1 MKSKRLLA
9 TVLSAVITFSAVS
22 AVSAAPVGKES
33 KSDPKTTTISWDK
46 SEQNTR
52 KATTDIN
59 QKKFN
64 NAEEIT
70 KFFEKNISKFGVKK
84 GTLKSTKTLKDDKGK
99 THYHTIYEVEGI
111 PVYYGRIVF
120 TTEKDSTMD
129 SINGRVDTVFENGN
143 WKNKIKLSKEDAIA
157 KAKADI
163 KNEKS
168 NKEKAELY
176 LYNFEGKPYVVYL
189 VNLIT
194 NSGNWDVFVNAE
206 DGSIVNKF
214 NNTPTLIDNKA
225 EKLPNAKEIKDG
237 AKKNEAKKANKATNV
252 NNIVNVQGQ
261 SVKGVGRTSLD
272 GLVNI
277 DLTYGYGR
285 YYLKD
290 NNRKIYIYDLK
301 NQVNDTD
308 LENYLT
314 WYPGNHNEAL
324 MGRSELVSN
333 SNNNFVDNDKV
344 NSVDAYVNM
353 GKSYDYYKNKLYRNS
368 IDNKGMDVKG
378 FVHVGKDYGNAFWYG
393 EYDSMFFGDGNGLY
407 FSPLAK
413 ALDVVG
419 HELSHGVTN
428 KQSDLKYEK
437 ESGALNESFS
447 DIMGTAIEGKNFEIG
462 EDCWIPSDRYG
473 EIMRDMKNPARGN
486 QPAHMKDFRDLPVD
500 EDHDW
505 GGVHTNSG
513 IINHA
518 AYLIADG
525 FEKMGEK
532 DSKDIMAK
540 IFYIA
545 NCYYWDQITDFAK
558 CRNDVVKVAKDLYG
572 DNSKEV
578 EIVKNAFDQVGI
590 TATPQLP
597 L

>member
-1 MKSKRLLA
+1 
-9 TVLSAVITFSAVS
+9 
-22 AVSAAPVGKES
+22 
-33 KSDPKTTTISWDK
+33 
-46 SEQNTR
+46 
-52 KATTDIN
+52 
-59 QKKFN
+59 
-64 NAEEIT
+64 
-70 KFFEKNISKFGVKK
+70 
-84 GTLKSTKTLKDDKGK
+84 
-99 THYHTIYEVEGI
+99 
-111 PVYYGRIVF
+111 F

-143 WKNKIKLSKEDAIA
+143 WKNKIKLSKEDAIT

-163 KNEKS
+163 KDQKS
-168 NKEKAELY
+168 NSEKADLY

-189 VNLIT
+189 ANLIT

-237 AKKNEAKKANKATNV
+237 AKKNEAKKANKANNV
-252 NNIVNVQGQ
+252 NSIVDVQGQ

-308 LENYLT
+308 LESYLT
-314 WYPGNHNEAL
+314 RYPGQHNEAL
-324 MGRSELVSN
+324 MSRSELVSN
-333 SNNNFVDNDKV
+333 YNNNFITNDQV

-353 GKSYDYYKNKLYRNS
+353 GKSYDYYKNKLSRNS

-378 FVHVGKDYGNAFWYG
+378 FVHVGKNYGNAFWYG
-393 EYDSMFFGDGNGLY
+393 EYDSMFFGDGDGVR

-473 EIMRDMKNPARGN
+473 EIMRDMKDPSRGN
-486 QPAHMKDFRDLPVD
+486 QPAHMKDFRVLPVD
-500 EDHDW
+500 DKNDW

-578 EIVKNAFDQVGI
+578 QIVKNAFDQVGI

>member
-1 MKSKRLLA
+1 MKSKKLLA

-22 AVSAAPVGKES
+22 AVSAAPIGKES

-46 SEQNTR
+46 SEQNTK
-52 KATTDIN
+52 KATTDIKQN
-59 QKKFN
+59 KFN

-176 LYNFEGKPYVVYL
+176 LYNFDGKPYVVYL
-189 VNLIT
+189 VNSIT
-194 NSGNWDVFVNAE
+194 DSGNWDIFVNAE

-214 NNTPTLIDNKA
+214 NNTPTLLDTKS
-225 EKLPNAKEIKDG
+225 EKLPNAKKIKDE
-237 AKKNEAKKANKATNV
+237 AEKNENKKTNNV
-252 NNIVNVQGQ
+252 NSVTDVQGQ
-261 SVKGVGRTSLD
+261 SVKGVGRTSLN

-277 DLTYGYGR
+277 DLTYGNGR

-290 NNRKIYIYDLK
+290 NNRKIYLYDLK
-301 NQVNDTD
+301 NQVDFNDLSD
-308 LENYLT
+308 FYDYSN
-314 WYPGNHNEAL
+314 GHHNEEL
-324 MGRSELVSN
+324 MRRSELVSN
-333 SNNNFVDNDKV
+333 SNNNFVDNDQV
-344 NSVDAYVNM
+344 NSVDAYANM
-353 GKSYDYYKNKLYRNS
+353 AKSYDYYKNKLSRNS
-368 IDNKGMDVKG
+368 IDNKGMNIKG
-378 FVHVGKDYGNAFWYG
+378 FVHIGKRYANAFWLG
-393 EYDSMFFGDGNGLY
+393 EYDSMFFGDGDGIHVSS
-407 FSPLAK
+407 FAK

-419 HELSHGVTN
+419 HELSHGVTYKESN
-428 KQSDLKYEK
+428 LKYEK

-447 DIMGTAIEGKNFEIG
+447 DIMGTAIEGKNFVIG
-462 EDCWIPSDRYG
+462 EDCWIPNPWLGDT
-473 EIMRDMKNPARGN
+473 MRDMKDPSRGR
-486 QPAHMKDFRDLPVD
+486 QPAHMKDFEYLPVD
-500 EDHDW
+500 RDNDW

-525 FEKMGEK
+525 FEKMGAK

-540 IFYIA
+540 LFYTA
-545 NCYYWDQITDFAK
+545 NRYYWDQTTDFAK
-558 CRNDVVKVAKDLYG
+558 CRNDVVKAAKDIYG

-578 EIVKNAFDQVGI
+578 EIVKNAFDKVGI

>member
-1 MKSKRLLA
+1 MKSKKLLA

-33 KSDPKTTTISWDK
+33 KSEPKITTISWDK
-46 SEQNTR
+46 SEQNTK
-52 KATTDIN
+52 KAATDIK

-64 NAEEIT
+64 NAQEVT
-70 KFFEKNISKFGVKK
+70 NFFEKNISKFGVKK

-120 TTEKDSTMD
+120 TTEKDSTMN

-163 KNEKS
+163 KDQKS
-168 NKEKAELY
+168 NNEKAELY

-189 VNLIT
+189 VNAMT
-194 NSGNWDVFVNAE
+194 DSGNWNVFVNAE

-214 NNTPTLIDNKA
+214 DTTPTLIENKDK
-225 EKLPNAKEIKDG
+225 KLPNAKKIKDE
-237 AKKNEAKKANKATNV
+237 AEKNETKKANA
-252 NNIVNVQGQ
+252 NNMNSVIDVQGQ

-277 DLTYGYGR
+277 DLTYGNGR

-301 NQVNDTD
+301 NQVSEQDIS
-308 LENYLT
+308 Y
-314 WYPGNHNEAL
+314 YVRYYYGRHNQML
-324 MGRSELVSN
+324 LDRSELVSN
-333 SNNNFVDNDKV
+333 YNNNFANNNQV

-353 GKSYDYYKNKLYRNS
+353 GKSYDYYKNKLSRNS
-368 IDNKGMDVKG
+368 IDNRGMNIKG
-378 FVHVGKDYGNAFWYG
+378 FVHVDRNYPNAFWFG
-393 EYDSMFFGDGNGLY
+393 PYDSMFFGDGNGIYL
-407 FSPLAK
+407 SSLAK

-419 HELSHGVTN
+419 HELSHGVTE
-428 KQSDLKYEK
+428 KQSNLVYAN

-447 DIMGTAIEGKNFEIG
+447 DIMGTAIEGKNFELG
-462 EDCWIPSDRYG
+462 EDCWIPSAQYG
-473 EIMRDMKNPARGN
+473 EIMRDMQYPARGG
-486 QPAHMKDFRDLPVD
+486 QPAHMKDYDRKPMDD
-500 EDHDW
+500 DN
-505 GGVHTNSG
+505 GGVHKNSG

-525 FEKMGEK
+525 FEKMGAK
-532 DSKDIMAK
+532 DSKDIMGK
-540 IFYIA
+540 LFYIA
-545 NCYYWDQITDFAK
+545 NCYYWDQTTDFAK
-558 CRNDVVKVAKDLYG
+558 CRNDVVRVAKDLYG

-578 EIVKNAFDQVGI
+578 EIVKTAFDKVGVY
-590 TATPQLP
+590 ATPQLS

>member
-1 MKSKRLLA
+1 MKSKKLLA
-9 TVLSAVITFSAVS
+9 TVLSAVITFSTVS

-33 KSDPKTTTISWDK
+33 KSDPKTITISWDK
-46 SEQNTR
+46 GEQNTR
-52 KATTDIN
+52 KNTTDIK

-64 NAEEIT
+64 NIEDIT

-129 SINGRVDTVFENGN
+129 SIDGRIDTVFENGN
-143 WKNKIKLSKEDAIA
+143 WKNKIKLSKEAALA
-157 KAKADI
+157 KAKTDI

-168 NKEKAELY
+168 SKEKAELY

-194 NSGNWDVFVNAE
+194 DSGNWDIFVNAE

-214 NNTPTLIDNKA
+214 NNTPTLLDTKN
-225 EKLPNAKEIKDG
+225 EKLPNTKKIKDETEKNKT
-237 AKKNEAKKANKATNV
+237 KKI
-252 NNIVNVQGQ
+252 NNIINVQGQ
-261 SVKGVGRTSLD
+261 SVKGIGKTSLN

-277 DLTYGYGR
+277 DLTYSNGR

-290 NNRKIYIYDLK
+290 NNRKIYLYDLK
-301 NQVNDTD
+301 NQVGEND
-308 LENYLT
+308 LNNYLIL
-314 WYPGNHNEAL
+314 YPERHNEAL
-324 MGRSELVSN
+324 MNRSELISNYNNSFVS
-333 SNNNFVDNDKV
+333 NDKV
-344 NSVDAYVNM
+344 NSVDAYVNIS
-353 GKSYDYYKNKLYRNS
+353 KSYDYYKNKLSRNS

-378 FVHVGKDYGNAFWYG
+378 FVHVDKNYNNAFWYG
-393 EYDSMFFGDGNGLY
+393 EYDSMFFGDGDGV
-407 FSPLAK
+407 FFKPFAR

-428 KQSDLKYEK
+428 KESNLKYEK

-447 DIMGTAIEGKNFEIG
+447 DIMGTAIEGKNFVLG
-462 EDCWIPSDRYG
+462 EDCWISNWYNG
-473 EIMRDMKNPARGN
+473 EVMRDMKDPSRGK
-486 QPAHMKDFRDLPVD
+486 QPAHMKDFKDLPVD
-500 EDHDW
+500 ENNDW
-505 GGVHTNSG
+505 GGVHINSG

-532 DSKDIMAK
+532 NSKDIMAK
-540 IFYIA
+540 LFYIA
-545 NCYYWDQITDFAK
+545 NCYYWDEITDFSK

-572 DNSKEV
+572 DNSREV
-578 EIVKNAFDQVGI
+578 EIVKNAFDKVGI

>member
-46 SEQNTR
+46 SEQNAK
-52 KATTDIN
+52 KATTDIK
-59 QKKFN
+59 QKKFD

-120 TTEKDSTMD
+120 TTEKNSTMD

-157 KAKADI
+157 KAKTDI
-163 KNEKS
+163 KDQKS
-168 NKEKAELY
+168 NSEKADLY

-237 AKKNEAKKANKATNV
+237 SKKIEAKKANKATNV
-252 NNIVNVQGQ
+252 NSIVNVQGQ

-324 MGRSELVSN
+324 MSRSELVSN
-333 SNNNFVDNDKV
+333 YNNNFVDNDKV

-353 GKSYDYYKNKLYRNS
+353 GKSYDYYKNKLSRNS

-378 FVHVGKDYGNAFWYG
+378 FVHVGKNYGNAFWYG
-393 EYDSMFFGDGNGLY
+393 EYDSMFFGDGNGVF

-473 EIMRDMKNPARGN
+473 EVMRDMKNPSRGG
-486 QPAHMKDFRDLPVD
+486 QPAHMKDFQNLTMD
-500 EDHDW
+500 EDN

-558 CRNDVVKVAKDLYG
+558 CRNDVVKVAKNLYG
-572 DNSKEV
+572 DNSREV